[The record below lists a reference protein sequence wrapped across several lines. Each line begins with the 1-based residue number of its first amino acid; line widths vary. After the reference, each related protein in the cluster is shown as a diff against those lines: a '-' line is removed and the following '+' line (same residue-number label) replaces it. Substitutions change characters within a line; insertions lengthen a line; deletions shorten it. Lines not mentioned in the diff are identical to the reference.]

1 MKSRSLKKQAFYKN
15 VRIPLV
21 KRLLEE
27 RPICER
33 CHQQRSVD
41 VHEIKTRARGGSL
54 TNESNLACLCR
65 PCHSVITDN
74 PKMAK
79 DEGWVKNSWE

>member
-1 MKSRSLKKQAFYKN
+1 MKSRSLKKQAFYKD

-41 VHEIKTRARGGSL
+41 VHEIKTRARGGNL
-54 TNESNLACLCR
+54 EDEENLACLCR
-65 PCHSVITDN
+65 LCHTVITDN